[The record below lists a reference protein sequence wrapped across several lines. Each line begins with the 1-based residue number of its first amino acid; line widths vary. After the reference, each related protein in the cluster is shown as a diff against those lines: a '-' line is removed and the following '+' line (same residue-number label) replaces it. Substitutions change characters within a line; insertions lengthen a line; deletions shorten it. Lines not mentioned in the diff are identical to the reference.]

1 MIQIHRQMSSET
13 KVPLPLWCLIILL
26 VCFVSFFVYNDTVPA
41 DLMESRNLV
50 TAREMVNTGNY
61 LIPTMNGELRLEKP
75 PLPTWIA
82 AGIEHAFPYNLVAQ
96 RAAAGIAATLMVFFL
111 FLLVRKITGET
122 VLAFMAALVLAT
134 CYNPVM
140 MGRNATWDIYCH
152 AFMLGALYFMWSAFK
167 SEGKQWARF
176 LLAGFF
182 MGLSFLSKGPVS
194 FYALLLPFLVGF
206 IIVEKPSLKGKTA
219 PFIGMILLTLIV
231 SFWWPAYIA
240 AFHPETGSAVAAKE
254 SGAWLS
260 HNVRPL
266 WYYWQFPAEAG
277 IWALFWVTS
286 LFYYFYYFRKRNPEP
301 RNIFRLS
308 VIWTLAALILLSLI
322 PEKKTRYLLPM
333 LIPGAINIAFYV
345 WYSMKNVN
353 GMSKG
358 EKILLQINGT
368 LIAVISLII
377 PIGIYFLAKDGHMNW
392 FFHLV
397 LPSLIFWAI
406 AIYLFVGLYGKKGIF
421 PNRVFFGTVLIML
434 SFILFYY
441 QPVTRLFVNENRHSI
456 SALRDDPGLQGLP
469 FHYSA
474 EEKTIRME
482 LVYEAG
488 RSITPIDLKN
498 DSVVYAALPFVLVC
512 ENPALDLHENLE
524 VTIEYIGT
532 FDNNWRK
539 VDSHR
544 YNKELVK
551 EVYLVKK
558 K

>member
-1 MIQIHRQMSSET
+1 MTRDT
-13 KVPLPLWCLIILL
+13 KIPLSFLYIIILL
-26 VCFVSFFVYNDTVPA
+26 VCFVSFFVHNDAVPA

-82 AGIEHAFPYNLVAQ
+82 AGIEHAFPHNLAAQ

-111 FLLVRKITGET
+111 FLLVRTITGET
-122 VLAFMAALVLAT
+122 FLAFMAAVVLAT

-152 AFMLGALYFMWSAFK
+152 AFMLGAIYFIWGAFK
-167 SEGKQWARF
+167 SEGKQWSKF
-176 LLAGFF
+176 LLAGLF

-194 FYALLLPFLVGF
+194 FYALLLPFLIGF
-206 IIVEKPSLKGKTA
+206 IIVEKPSLKGKVA
-219 PFIGMILLTLIV
+219 PFIVMIVLTLIV

-254 SGAWLS
+254 SGAWIS

-333 LIPGAINIAFYV
+333 LILGAINIAYYLG
-345 WYSMKNVN
+345 YSMRNA
-353 GMSKG
+353 MSKG
-358 EKILLQINGT
+358 EKTLLRINGT
-368 LIAVISLII
+368 LIAVVSLLM
-377 PIGIYFLAKDGHMNW
+377 PVGIYFLAKNGHADW
-392 FFHLV
+392 FSHLV

-406 AIYLFVGLYGKKGIF
+406 AIYLFVGLYGKKGIL
-421 PNRVFFGTVLIML
+421 PERVFFGTVLVMM
-434 SFILFYY
+434 SFILFCYE
-441 QPVTRLFVNENRHSI
+441 PTTRLFVNENRYSLN
-456 SALRDDPGLQGLP
+456 ALRDNPDLQGLP
-469 FHYSA
+469 FYYPA
-474 EEKTIRME
+474 EEEAIRME
-482 LVYEAG
+482 WVYEAG
-488 RSITPIDLKN
+488 RNITPIDLKN
-498 DSVVYAALPFVLVC
+498 DSAVYAALPFVLVS
-512 ENPALDLHENLE
+512 EKPAPVLLENLE
-524 VTIEYIGT
+524 VTTEYIGT

-539 VDSHR
+539 TDSHR
-544 YNKELVK
+544 YNKDLVK

>member
-1 MIQIHRQMSSET
+1 MTRDT
-13 KVPLPLWCLIILL
+13 KIPLSFLYIIILL
-26 VCFVSFFVYNDTVPA
+26 VCFVSFFVHNDAVPA

-82 AGIEHAFPYNLVAQ
+82 AGIEHAFPHNLAAQ

-111 FLLVRKITGET
+111 FLLVRTITGET
-122 VLAFMAALVLAT
+122 FLAFMAALVLAT

-152 AFMLGALYFMWSAFK
+152 AFMLGAIYFIWGAFK
-167 SEGKQWARF
+167 SEGKQWSKF
-176 LLAGFF
+176 LLAGLF

-194 FYALLLPFLVGF
+194 FYALLLPFLIGF

-219 PFIGMILLTLIV
+219 PFIVMIMLTLVV

-254 SGAWLS
+254 SGAWIS

-286 LFYYFYYFRKRNPEP
+286 LFYYFYSFRKKIAEP

-333 LIPGAINIAFYV
+333 LIPGAINIAYYLG
-345 WYSMKNVN
+345 YSMRNA
-353 GMSKG
+353 MSKG
-358 EKILLQINGT
+358 EKTLLRINGT
-368 LIAVISLII
+368 LIAVVSLLM
-377 PIGIYFLAKDGHMNW
+377 PVGIYFLAKNGHADW
-392 FFHLV
+392 FSHLV

-406 AIYLFVGLYGKKGIF
+406 AIYLFVGLYGKKGIL
-421 PNRVFFGTVLIML
+421 PERVFFGTVLVMM
-434 SFILFYY
+434 SFILFCYE
-441 QPVTRLFVNENRHSI
+441 PTTRLFVNENRYSLN
-456 SALRDDPGLQGLP
+456 ALRDNPDLQGLP
-469 FHYSA
+469 FYYPA
-474 EEKTIRME
+474 EEEAIRME
-482 LVYEAG
+482 WVYEAG
-488 RSITPIDLKN
+488 RNITPIDLKN
-498 DSVVYAALPFVLVC
+498 DSAVYAALPFVLVS
-512 ENPALDLHENLE
+512 EKPAPVLLENLE
-524 VTIEYIGT
+524 VTTEYIGT

-539 VDSHR
+539 TDSHR
-544 YNKELVK
+544 YNKDLVK

>member
-1 MIQIHRQMSSET
+1 MTRDT
-13 KVPLPLWCLIILL
+13 KIPLSFLYIIILL
-26 VCFVSFFVYNDTVPA
+26 VCFVSFFVHNDAVPA

-82 AGIEHAFPYNLVAQ
+82 ACIEHAFPHNLAAQ

-111 FLLVRKITGET
+111 FLLVRTITGET
-122 VLAFMAALVLAT
+122 FLAFMAALVLAT

-152 AFMLGALYFMWSAFK
+152 AFMLGAIYFIWGAFK
-167 SEGKQWARF
+167 SEGKQWSKF
-176 LLAGFF
+176 LLAGLF

-194 FYALLLPFLVGF
+194 FYALLLPFLIGF

-219 PFIGMILLTLIV
+219 PFIVMIMLTLVV

-254 SGAWLS
+254 SGAWIS

-286 LFYYFYYFRKRNPEP
+286 LFYYFYSFRKKIAEP

-333 LIPGAINIAFYV
+333 LIPGAINIAYYLG
-345 WYSMKNVN
+345 YSMRNA
-353 GMSKG
+353 MSKG
-358 EKILLQINGT
+358 EKTLLRINGT
-368 LIAVISLII
+368 LIAVVSLLM
-377 PIGIYFLAKDGHMNW
+377 PVGIYFLAKNGHADW
-392 FFHLV
+392 FSHLV

-406 AIYLFVGLYGKKGIF
+406 AIYLFVGLYGKKGIL
-421 PNRVFFGTVLIML
+421 PERVFFGTVLVMM
-434 SFILFYY
+434 SFILFCYE
-441 QPVTRLFVNENRHSI
+441 PTTRLFVNENRYSLN
-456 SALRDDPGLQGLP
+456 ALRDNPDLQGLP
-469 FHYSA
+469 FYYPA
-474 EEKTIRME
+474 EEEAIRME
-482 LVYEAG
+482 WVYEAG
-488 RSITPIDLKN
+488 RNITPIDLKN
-498 DSVVYAALPFVLVC
+498 DSAVYAALPFVLVS
-512 ENPALDLHENLE
+512 EKPAPVLLENLE
-524 VTIEYIGT
+524 VTTEYIGT

-539 VDSHR
+539 TDSHR
-544 YNKELVK
+544 YNKDLVK

>member
-1 MIQIHRQMSSET
+1 MTRDT
-13 KVPLPLWCLIILL
+13 KIPLSFLYIIILL
-26 VCFVSFFVYNDTVPA
+26 VCFVSFFVHNDAVPA

-82 AGIEHAFPYNLVAQ
+82 AGIEHAFPHNLAAQ

-111 FLLVRKITGET
+111 FLLVRTITGET
-122 VLAFMAALVLAT
+122 FLAFMAAVVLAT

-152 AFMLGALYFMWSAFK
+152 AFMLGAIYFIWGAFK
-167 SEGKQWARF
+167 SEGKQWSKF
-176 LLAGFF
+176 LLAGLF

-194 FYALLLPFLVGF
+194 FYALLLPFLIGF
-206 IIVEKPSLKGKTA
+206 IIVEKPSLKGKVA
-219 PFIGMILLTLIV
+219 PFIVMIVLTLIV

-254 SGAWLS
+254 SGAWIS

-286 LFYYFYYFRKRNPEP
+286 LFYYFYSFRKKIAEP

-322 PEKKTRYLLPM
+322 PEKKPRYLLPM
-333 LIPGAINIAFYV
+333 LIPGAINIAYYLG
-345 WYSMKNVN
+345 YSMRNA
-353 GMSKG
+353 MSKG
-358 EKILLQINGT
+358 EKTLLRINGT
-368 LIAVISLII
+368 LIAVVSLLM
-377 PIGIYFLAKDGHMNW
+377 PVGIYFLAKNGHADW
-392 FFHLV
+392 FSHLV

-406 AIYLFVGLYGKKGIF
+406 AIYLFVGLYGKKGIL
-421 PNRVFFGTVLIML
+421 PGRVFFGTVLVMM
-434 SFILFYY
+434 SFILFCYE
-441 QPVTRLFVNENRHSI
+441 PTTRLFVNENRYSLN
-456 SALRDDPGLQGLP
+456 ALRDNPDLQGLP
-469 FHYSA
+469 FYYPA
-474 EEKTIRME
+474 EEEAIRME
-482 LVYEAG
+482 WVYEAG
-488 RSITPIDLKN
+488 RNITPIDLKN
-498 DSVVYAALPFVLVC
+498 DSAVYAALPFVLVS
-512 ENPALDLHENLE
+512 EKPAPVLLENLE
-524 VTIEYIGT
+524 VTTEYIGT

-539 VDSHR
+539 TDSHR
-544 YNKELVK
+544 YNKDLVK

>member
-1 MIQIHRQMSSET
+1 MTRDT
-13 KVPLPLWCLIILL
+13 KIPLSFLYIIILS
-26 VCFVSFFVYNDTVPA
+26 VCFVSFFVHNDAVPA

-82 AGIEHAFPYNLVAQ
+82 AGIEHAFPHNLAAQ

-111 FLLVRKITGET
+111 FLLVRTITGET
-122 VLAFMAALVLAT
+122 FLAFMAALVLAT

-152 AFMLGALYFMWSAFK
+152 AFMLGAIYFIWGAFK
-167 SEGKQWARF
+167 SEGKQWSKF
-176 LLAGFF
+176 LLAGLF

-194 FYALLLPFLVGF
+194 FYALLLPFLIGF
-206 IIVEKPSLKGKTA
+206 IIVEKPSLKGKVA
-219 PFIGMILLTLIV
+219 PFIVMIVLTLIV

-254 SGAWLS
+254 SGAWIS

-286 LFYYFYYFRKRNPEP
+286 LFYYFYSFRKKIAEP

-322 PEKKTRYLLPM
+322 PEKKPRYLLPM
-333 LIPGAINIAFYV
+333 LIPGAINIAYYLG
-345 WYSMKNVN
+345 YSMRNA
-353 GMSKG
+353 MSKG
-358 EKILLQINGT
+358 EKTLLRINGT
-368 LIAVISLII
+368 LIAVVSLLM
-377 PIGIYFLAKDGHMNW
+377 PVGIYFLAKNGHADW
-392 FFHLV
+392 FSHLV

-406 AIYLFVGLYGKKGIF
+406 AIYLFVGLYGKKGIL
-421 PNRVFFGTVLIML
+421 PGRVFFGTVLVMM
-434 SFILFYY
+434 SFILFCYE
-441 QPVTRLFVNENRHSI
+441 PTTRLFVNENRYSLN
-456 SALRDDPGLQGLP
+456 ALRDNPDLQGLP
-469 FHYSA
+469 FYYPA
-474 EEKTIRME
+474 EEEAIRME
-482 LVYEAG
+482 WVYEAG
-488 RSITPIDLKN
+488 RNITPIDLKN
-498 DSVVYAALPFVLVC
+498 DSAVYAALPFVLVS
-512 ENPALDLHENLE
+512 EKPAPVLLENLE
-524 VTIEYIGT
+524 VTTEYIGT

-539 VDSHR
+539 TDSHR
-544 YNKELVK
+544 YNKDLVK

>member
-1 MIQIHRQMSSET
+1 MTRDT
-13 KVPLPLWCLIILL
+13 KIPLSFLYIIILS
-26 VCFVSFFVYNDTVPA
+26 VCFVSFFVHNDAVPA

-82 AGIEHAFPYNLVAQ
+82 AGIEHAFPHNLAAQ

-111 FLLVRKITGET
+111 FLLVRTITGET
-122 VLAFMAALVLAT
+122 FLAFMAAVVLAT

-152 AFMLGALYFMWSAFK
+152 AFMLGAIYFIWGAFK
-167 SEGKQWARF
+167 SEGKQWSKF
-176 LLAGFF
+176 LLAGLF

-194 FYALLLPFLVGF
+194 FYALLLPFLIGF
-206 IIVEKPSLKGKTA
+206 IIVEKPSLKGKVA
-219 PFIGMILLTLIV
+219 PFIVMIVLTLIV

-254 SGAWLS
+254 SGAWIS

-286 LFYYFYYFRKRNPEP
+286 LFYYFYSFRKKIAEP

-322 PEKKTRYLLPM
+322 PEKKPRYLLPM
-333 LIPGAINIAFYV
+333 LIPGAINIAYYLG
-345 WYSMKNVN
+345 YSMRNA
-353 GMSKG
+353 MSKG
-358 EKILLQINGT
+358 EKTLLRINGT
-368 LIAVISLII
+368 LIAVVSLLM
-377 PIGIYFLAKDGHMNW
+377 PVGIYFLAKNGHADW
-392 FFHLV
+392 FSHLV

-406 AIYLFVGLYGKKGIF
+406 AIYLFVGLYGKKGIL
-421 PNRVFFGTVLIML
+421 PERVFFGTVLVMM
-434 SFILFYY
+434 SFILFCYE
-441 QPVTRLFVNENRHSI
+441 PTTRLFVNENRYSLN
-456 SALRDDPGLQGLP
+456 ALRDNPDLQGLP
-469 FHYSA
+469 FYYPA
-474 EEKTIRME
+474 EEEAIRME
-482 LVYEAG
+482 WVYEAG
-488 RSITPIDLKN
+488 RNITPIDLKN
-498 DSVVYAALPFVLVC
+498 DSAVYAALPFVLVS
-512 ENPALDLHENLE
+512 EKPAPVLLENLE
-524 VTIEYIGT
+524 VTTEYIGT

-539 VDSHR
+539 TDSHR
-544 YNKELVK
+544 YNKDLVK

>member
-1 MIQIHRQMSSET
+1 MNPDSKIS
-13 KVPLPLWCLIILL
+13 LPVLCLIILS
-26 VCFVSFFVYNDTVPA
+26 VCFVSFFVHNDAIPA

-50 TAREMVNTGNY
+50 TAREMVNSGNY

-82 AGIEHAFPYNLVAQ
+82 AVIEQAFPHNLAAQ
-96 RAAAGIAATLMVFFL
+96 RSAAGVAATIMVLFL
-111 FLLVRKITGET
+111 FLLVRTITGET
-122 VLAFMAALVLAT
+122 FLAFMAALVLAT

-152 AFMLGALYFMWSAFK
+152 AFMLGAIYFIWGAFK
-167 SEGKQWARF
+167 SEGKQWLRF

-194 FYALLLPFLVGF
+194 FYALLLPFLIAF

-286 LFYYFYYFRKRNPEP
+286 LFYYFHYFRKEISEP

-322 PEKKTRYLLPM
+322 PEKKPRYLLPM
-333 LIPGAINIAFYV
+333 LIPGAINIAFYL

-358 EKILLQINGT
+358 EKIVLRINGT
-368 LIAVISLII
+368 LIAVISLIM
-377 PIGIYFLAKDGHMNW
+377 PIGIYFLAKDGHIDL
-392 FFHLV
+392 FFHLI
-397 LPSLIFWAI
+397 LPSFVFWAI
-406 AIYLFVGLYGKKGIF
+406 AIYLFIGLYGKKGIF
-421 PNRVFFGTVLIML
+421 PNRIFLGTVLIMM

-456 SALRDDPGLQGLP
+456 SALRDDPKVQGLP
-469 FHYSA
+469 FRYP
-474 EEKTIRME
+474 EEEGTIRME

-498 DSVVYAALPFVLVC
+498 DSAVYAALPFVLVS
-512 ENPALDLHENLE
+512 EKPAPDLLENLE
-524 VTIEYIGT
+524 VTAEYLGT
-532 FDNNWRK
+532 FDNNWQK
-539 VDSHR
+539 PDSHR
-544 YNKELVK
+544 YNKSLTK

>member
-1 MIQIHRQMSSET
+1 MTRDT
-13 KVPLPLWCLIILL
+13 KIPLSFLYIIILL
-26 VCFVSFFVYNDTVPA
+26 VCFVSFFVHNDAVPA

-82 AGIEHAFPYNLVAQ
+82 AGIEHAFPHNLAAQ

-111 FLLVRKITGET
+111 FLLVRTITGET
-122 VLAFMAALVLAT
+122 FLAFMAAVVLAT

-152 AFMLGALYFMWSAFK
+152 AFMLGAIYFIWGAFK
-167 SEGKQWARF
+167 SEGKQWSKF
-176 LLAGFF
+176 LLAGLF

-194 FYALLLPFLVGF
+194 FYALLLPFLIGF
-206 IIVEKPSLKGKTA
+206 IIVEKPSLKGKVA
-219 PFIGMILLTLIV
+219 PFIVMIVLTLIV

-254 SGAWLS
+254 SGAWIS

-286 LFYYFYYFRKRNPEP
+286 LFYYFYSFRKKIAEP

-322 PEKKTRYLLPM
+322 PEKKPRYLLPM
-333 LIPGAINIAFYV
+333 LIPGAINIAYYLG
-345 WYSMKNVN
+345 YSMRNA
-353 GMSKG
+353 MSKG
-358 EKILLQINGT
+358 EKTLLRINGT
-368 LIAVISLII
+368 LIAVVSLLM
-377 PIGIYFLAKDGHMNW
+377 PVGIYFLAKNGHADW
-392 FFHLV
+392 FSHLV

-406 AIYLFVGLYGKKGIF
+406 AIYLFVGLYGKKGIL
-421 PNRVFFGTVLIML
+421 PERVFFGTVLVMM
-434 SFILFYY
+434 SFILFCYE
-441 QPVTRLFVNENRHSI
+441 PTTRLFVNENRYSLN
-456 SALRDDPGLQGLP
+456 ALRDNPDLQGLP
-469 FHYSA
+469 FYYPA
-474 EEKTIRME
+474 EEEAIRME
-482 LVYEAG
+482 WVYEAG
-488 RSITPIDLKN
+488 RNITPIDLKN
-498 DSVVYAALPFVLVC
+498 DSAVYAALPFVLVS
-512 ENPALDLHENLE
+512 EKPAPVLLENLE
-524 VTIEYIGT
+524 VTTEYIGT

-539 VDSHR
+539 TDSHR
-544 YNKELVK
+544 YNKDLVK

>member
-1 MIQIHRQMSSET
+1 MTRNT
-13 KVPLPLWCLIILL
+13 KIPLSFFYLIILS
-26 VCFVSFFVYNDTVPA
+26 VCFVSFFVHNDAVPA

-82 AGIEHAFPYNLVAQ
+82 AGIEHAFPHNLSAQ
-96 RAAAGIAATLMVFFL
+96 RAAAGIAATLMVLFL
-111 FLLVRKITGET
+111 FLLVRTITGET
-122 VLAFMAALVLAT
+122 FLAFMAALVLAT

-152 AFMLGALYFMWSAFK
+152 AFMLGAIYFIWGAFE
-167 SEGKQWARF
+167 SEGKQWSKF
-176 LLAGFF
+176 LLAGLF

-194 FYALLLPFLVGF
+194 FYALLLPFLIGF
-206 IIVEKPSLKGKTA
+206 IIVEKPSLKGKVA
-219 PFIGMILLTLIV
+219 PFIVMIVLTLIV

-240 AFHPETGSAVAAKE
+240 VFHPETGSAVAAKE

-286 LFYYFYYFRKRNPEP
+286 LFYYFYYFRKKIAEP

-333 LIPGAINIAFYV
+333 LIPGAINIAYYL
-345 WYSMKNVN
+345 WYTMKNA
-353 GMSKG
+353 MSKG
-358 EKILLQINGT
+358 EKTLLRINGT
-368 LIAVISLII
+368 LIAVVSLLM
-377 PIGIYFLAKDGHMNW
+377 PVGIYLLAKNGHPDW
-392 FFHLV
+392 FSHLV

-406 AIYLFVGLYGKKGIF
+406 AIYLFVGLYGKKGIL
-421 PNRVFFGTVLIML
+421 PGKVFFGTVLVMM
-434 SFILFYY
+434 SFILFCYE
-441 QPVTRLFVNENRHSI
+441 PTTRLFVNENRCSI
-456 SALRDDPGLQGLP
+456 SALRDNPDLQGLP
-469 FHYSA
+469 FYYPA
-474 EEKTIRME
+474 EEEAIRME

-488 RSITPIDLKN
+488 RNITPIDLKN
-498 DSVVYAALPFVLVC
+498 DSAVYAALPFVLVSGKPA
-512 ENPALDLHENLE
+512 PALLENLE
-524 VTIEYIGT
+524 VTTEYIGT

-539 VDSHR
+539 TDSHR
-544 YNKELVK
+544 YNKDLVK